1 MQGETTWAHSQG
13 ALWMAWVHGR
23 PHPQRLRG
31 EGKKQKGQK
40 GELTKIITK

>member
-31 EGKKQKGQK
+31 EEKAKGDWEDYNK
-40 GELTKIITK
+40 